1 MQITAAVHRSAD
13 DPPALESLELDSPR
27 DGDVLVRVVASGICH
42 TDLLAPRF
50 LPLPAVLGHE
60 GAGIVE
66 AVGPA
71 VRRLR
76 PGDRVVM
83 TFPSCGTC
91 PSCLAAEPGYCAQ
104 AQSLWYSG
112 GRADGSR
119 TLAAPTG
126 AVHGAFFQ
134 QSSFATHALA
144 TERNLVKL
152 PADVPLELMGPLGC
166 AVQTGAGA
174 VVNSFRLGAGARIAV
189 IGAGGVGLSAVM
201 AARIAGAARIV
212 AVDTNPARLELAQR
226 LGATDVLD
234 AREGDVAARIVAL
247 TKGGVE
253 FSLET
258 SAAVDGFQAA
268 LDCLAKR
275 GTCGIVAVPQ
285 LGAPFPFA
293 PRALLAGRRIVGI
306 IEGDS
311 VPDLFI
317 PRLVEWYR
325 AGLLPLEAMSG
336 YFDFA
341 RIAEALA
348 ASREGR
354 LVKPIL
360 RMA

>member
-13 DPPALESLELDSPR
+13 APPVLETLELDAPR
-27 DGDVLVRVVASGICH
+27 DGDVLVRVLASGICH
-42 TDLLAPRF
+42 TDIMAPRF

-71 VRRLR
+71 VRKVR

-83 TFPSCGTC
+83 SFPSCGGC
-91 PSCLAAEPGYCAQ
+91 PSCLAAEPAYCAATQ
-104 AQSLWYSG
+104 QLWYSG
-112 GRADGSR
+112 GRGDGSR
-119 TLAAPTG
+119 TLTAGGGP
-126 AVHGAFFQ
+126 VHGAFFQ

-144 TERNLVKL
+144 TERNVVKL
-152 PADVPLELMGPLGC
+152 PDDVPLELMGPLGC

-174 VVNSFRLGAGARIAV
+174 VVNTFRMGPGARLAV

-201 AARIAGAARIV
+201 GARIMGAARIV
-212 AVDTNPARLELAQR
+212 VVDTNAERLELARR
-226 LGATDVLD
+226 LGATDVVD

-258 SAAVDGFQAA
+258 SAAVEGFQAA
-268 LDCLAKR
+268 LDCLGKR
-275 GTCGIVAVPQ
+275 GTCGVVAVPQ
-285 LGAPFPFA
+285 LGAPISFA
-293 PRALLAGRRIVGI
+293 PRALLAGRRMVGI
-306 IEGDS
+306 IEGDA

-336 YFDFA
+336 WFDFA
-341 RIAEALA
+341 RIGEALA